1 MEINDYNLTNDAK
14 FLIASMY
21 KEYLDRRMTGIEKRQ
36 ARSFDSVAE
45 INSKIMP
52 QWNEADV
59 LDTCFELRDK
69 GLITGSPANMTLAYI
84 NMTTDSVAALEVSFK
99 DRLDKVIDFI
109 SKIKNAIPFV

>member
-59 LDTCFELRDK
+59 LDTCF
-69 GLITGSPANMTLAYI
+69 
-84 NMTTDSVAALEVSFK
+84 
-99 DRLDKVIDFI
+99 
-109 SKIKNAIPFV
+109 